1 MVKDAM
7 ESIYRRLHV
16 LLSDDMQPSHV
27 RGKKIQ
33 LEVIPLAHL
42 LL

>member
-1 MVKDAM
+1 
-7 ESIYRRLHV
+7 
-16 LLSDDMQPSHV
+16 MQPSHV